1 MCRRAMRMFADD
13 PETETLL
20 LVSKAPTVEVVQQL
34 ADALPEGIH
43 VVAALVGWDGSP
55 APMEVHATLEAAAFA
70 AANAPLPR
78 DPAVPDTPA
87 WRRAASRRLLGLFSF
102 GGSLAH
108 EALTILEPLLGPIG
122 GNVGRASGPATH
134 RILDLREE
142 EYTHGR
148 AHPMVDLRVRLDML
162 TAVREQHEVGCV
174 LMDVVL
180 GYGAHPDP
188 AHELASA
195 IRAIA
200 ADIPVIVRV
209 CGTAGDPQ
217 HAPGQEA
224 VLRDAGAII
233 APSNAAAARLA
244 AAAVCGGLMRILLL
258 TYSVRPRG
266 GVVHTL
272 ELAGALQAVGH
283 DVTIAAMARPG
294 EEVFRP
300 SEVPLV
306 RIEHRP
312 TEALFDDRIA
322 GMQAAYRAG
331 LREPIAQGHF
341 DIVHAQ
347 DCLSANAALDLR
359 DEGCLPRLARTVHHV
374 DDFTSPSLIACQARS
389 IIEPDL
395 LFCVSAPWAQRLW
408 DDFAVE
414 ARVVRNG
421 VDTARHRPPRDT
433 AERDRD
439 RLRFGWS
446 DRFVCL
452 TVGGVE
458 PRKGSITLIDAFAR
472 VRQVLASRKPLLVI
486 AGGATLFDYR
496 HERERFAARLA
507 ELGCAEDVHLT
518 GTISDAELAAY
529 SARPMS
535 SRSPP

>member
-1 MCRRAMRMFADD
+1 
-13 PETETLL
+13 
-20 LVSKAPTVEVVQQL
+20 
-34 ADALPEGIH
+34 
-43 VVAALVGWDGSP
+43 
-55 APMEVHATLEAAAFA
+55 
-70 AANAPLPR
+70 
-78 DPAVPDTPA
+78 
-87 WRRAASRRLLGLFSF
+87 
-102 GGSLAH
+102 
-108 EALTILEPLLGPIG
+108 
-122 GNVGRASGPATH
+122 
-134 RILDLREE
+134 
-142 EYTHGR
+142 
-148 AHPMVDLRVRLDML
+148 
-162 TAVREQHEVGCV
+162 
-174 LMDVVL
+174 
-180 GYGAHPDP
+180 
-188 AHELASA
+188 
-195 IRAIA
+195 
-200 ADIPVIVRV
+200 
-209 CGTAGDPQ
+209 
-217 HAPGQEA
+217 
-224 VLRDAGAII
+224 
-233 APSNAAAARLA
+233 
-244 AAAVCGGLMRILLL
+244 MRILLL

-421 VDTARHRPPRDT
+421 VDTARHRPPRDA

-529 SARPMS
+529 YRSADVFAFPSLKEGFGLAALEAQASGLPVVASDLDVFAGFLEHGKSALLFCPGDAVGLADAVQRVAEDDGLARRLAVAGPAAAALHGWQASAREHEAHYRRFLAGDRDPLTI
-535 SRSPP
+535 